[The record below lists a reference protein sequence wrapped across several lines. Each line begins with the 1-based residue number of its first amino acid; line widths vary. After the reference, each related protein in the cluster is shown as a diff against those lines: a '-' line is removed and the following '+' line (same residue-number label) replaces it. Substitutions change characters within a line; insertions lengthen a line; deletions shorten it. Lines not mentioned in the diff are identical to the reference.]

1 MKPAAREL
9 PGMFSQ
15 IRKYTVVSECAE
27 SPLKIAHDN
36 DVRISGGFPLSIRRG
51 VIYQEMPN
59 NYYCLAHITHRWSTT
74 TTAAA
79 AATAVTP
86 PPLFLSVSSFRRPFA
101 FIAFVD
107 GTFFFSSFFSL
118 FPRLRL
124 SFARASFHKRNA
136 RYKHATK
143 VS

>member
-1 MKPAAREL
+1 MKPAAREF

-74 TTAAA
+74 ATAAV
-79 AATAVTP
+79 AATAATP
-86 PPLFLSVSSFRRPFA
+86 PSPPLSLCLVVSSSICLHCIRRRDVFFLLFLSSFSP
-101 FIAFVD
+101 
-107 GTFFFSSFFSL
+107 SPSL
-118 FPRLRL
+118 FRTRVV
-124 SFARASFHKRNA
+124 SQMKRTLQT
-136 RYKHATK
+136 RD
-143 VS
+143 